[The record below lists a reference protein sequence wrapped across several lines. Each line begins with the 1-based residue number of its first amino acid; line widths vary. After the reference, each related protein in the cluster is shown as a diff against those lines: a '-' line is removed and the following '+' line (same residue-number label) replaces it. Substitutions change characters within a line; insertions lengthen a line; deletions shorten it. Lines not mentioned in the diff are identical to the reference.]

1 MIFFAFISVLMQV
14 LGDLLVWTVQTS
26 DMSISC
32 REVLQQT
39 RSSHITWPCER
50 YSHSAAAW
58 REQTMVVSGGLGQ
71 EVLPLRDI
79 WCFSLE
85 QEKWS
90 ELQVTGMLPRYAHT
104 SAVCGNQLILI
115 GGVNTLPGNQP
126 GVCVIDLNTA
136 SCTEYALP
144 VSEVFHA
151 GHRHCLPCL
160 VEVRM
165 PEEKSQL
172 AVHQCEQ
179 NFTFP

>member
-1 MIFFAFISVLMQV
+1 MIFIAFITVLMQV

-39 RSSHITWPCER
+39 HSSHITWPCGR
-50 YSHSAAAW
+50 FSHSAAAW

-79 WCFSLE
+79 WFFSLE
-85 QEKWS
+85 EEKWS

-104 SAVCGNQLILI
+104 SAVCGDQLILI
-115 GGVNTLPGNQP
+115 GGINTLPGNQP
-126 GVCVIDLNTA
+126 GVCVIDLSAA

-144 VSEVFHA
+144 VSEAFHS
-151 GHRHCLPCL
+151 GHRRCLPCL

-172 AVHQCEQ
+172 AVYQYEQ